1 MEEKEEKEIKK
12 EEEVKAL
19 EKLKTTVQGL
29 SEHLEKLR
37 SEYVELFKK
46 PRKFIWMNLF
56 LGIVRGVGIF
66 IGMAVLGALLVY
78 IGTMI
83 LKKGETLPIIGE
95 FFARINQVM
104 DQVLK
109 TSGK

>member
-1 MEEKEEKEIKK
+1 MEEKETKRKDEAKG
-12 EEEVKAL
+12 L

-37 SEYVELFKK
+37 SEYVELFKR

-66 IGMAVLGALLVY
+66 IGMAVLGAILVS
-78 IGTMI
+78 IGMMI

-95 FFARINQVM
+95 FFIKINQVL
-104 DQVLK
+104 DQALK

>member
-1 MEEKEEKEIKK
+1 MGEEEKETRK
-12 EEEVKAL
+12 EEEIKAL

-29 SEHLEKLR
+29 STHLEKLR

-56 LGIVRGVGIF
+56 LGIVRGVGMF
-66 IGMAVLGALLVY
+66 IGMAVLGAILVA

-83 LKKGETLPIIGE
+83 MKKGEALPIIGE
-95 FFARINQVM
+95 FFAKINQVM

>member
-1 MEEKEEKEIKK
+1 MEEKKETRR
-12 EEEVKAL
+12 EDETKAL

-29 SEHLEKLR
+29 SAHLEKLR

-56 LGIVRGVGIF
+56 LGIVRGVGMF
-66 IGMAVLGALLVY
+66 IGMAVLGAILVA
-78 IGTMI
+78 IGAMI
-83 LKKGETLPIIGE
+83 MQKGEALPLIGD
-95 FFARINQVM
+95 FFKKINQVM

>member
-1 MEEKEEKEIKK
+1 MGENEINR
-12 EEEVKAL
+12 ESEAKAL

-37 SEYVELFKK
+37 SEYMELFKK

-56 LGIVRGVGIF
+56 LGIVRGVGMF
-66 IGMAVLGALLVY
+66 IGMAVLGAILVA

-83 LKKGETLPIIGE
+83 MQKGETLPIIGE
-95 FFARINQVM
+95 FFKKINQVIDFKFRKVM
-104 DQVLK
+104 
-109 TSGK
+109 

>member
-1 MEEKEEKEIKK
+1 MEDEKETRKED
-12 EEEVKAL
+12 EAKAL

-56 LGIVRGVGIF
+56 LGIVRGVGMF
-66 IGMAVLGALLVY
+66 IGMAVLGAILVY
-78 IGTMI
+78 IGMI
-83 LKKGETLPIIGE
+83 IMKKLGTFPIIGD
-95 FFARINQVM
+95 FFTKINRVLEQA
-104 DQVLK
+104 LK
-109 TSGK
+109 TAGK